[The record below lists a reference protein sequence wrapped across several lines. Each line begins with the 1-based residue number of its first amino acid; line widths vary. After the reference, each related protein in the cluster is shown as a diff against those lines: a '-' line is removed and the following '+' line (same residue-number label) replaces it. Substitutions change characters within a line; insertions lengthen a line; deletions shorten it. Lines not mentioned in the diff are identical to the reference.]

1 VASTSERGI
10 ARSSQGPTRPRA
22 LFLTTLLAAAIQLA
36 QAPEA
41 GAVITWV
48 QNVGSSGNPTTG
60 TSISITVP
68 AGGVVAGDTLI
79 VSFAMDP
86 ASGAV
91 SCTDAK
97 GNAYGAAVD
106 FANGSGT
113 SGVRTV
119 VFSARIVTALVAGD
133 TITVSHPSAAAKA
146 VSINEFSGVGFVDQT
161 MTATGN
167 SNSPSSGSTAT
178 TSQANELL
186 FGTIGVETKKD
197 DPFVAG
203 AGYAL
208 LPNAGSGTTGTPDTH
223 ISVEPEFRKVTVTG
237 SYLADGSSAP
247 SSHNWAAAIVT
258 FPAAVCGNGTVEA
271 AEQCDDGNV
280 ANGDCCSSSCQFEAA
295 GTVCRA
301 AAGVCD
307 LQETCT
313 GSSGTCPADAK
324 STAVCR
330 PSAGIC
336 DVTESCDG
344 VGDNCPTD
352 GFVAAGTTC
361 RAAAGVCDLAET
373 CTGSSAS
380 CPADAKS
387 TAVCRPAAGVCDVA
401 ESCDGAGDNC
411 PADAL
416 APAGTL
422 CRAAA
427 GVCDLA
433 ENCTGSSVNCPADAK
448 STAVCRPAAGVCD
461 VAESCDGVGN
471 NCPADGF
478 KAAGTTCRPAAG
490 ACDLEEDCDGS
501 SAICPA
507 DAKSTAVCRPAAGV
521 CDVDESCDGVGDD
534 CPADAF
540 VAAGTPCRPAA
551 GVCDLE
557 EDCDGSSATCPA
569 DAKSTAVCR
578 PAADICDVDE
588 SCDGVADDCPADTFA
603 AAGTPCRPA
612 VGVCDLEE
620 DCDGSSATCPA
631 DAKSTA
637 VCRPA
642 ADVCD
647 VDESCD
653 GVGDD
658 CPADTF
664 VAAGTPCRPAAGACD
679 LEEDCDGSSATCP
692 ADAKS
697 TAVCRPAADVCDVD
711 ESCDGVGDDCPADG
725 FKPAGTSCR
734 PAAGVCDL
742 EEDCD
747 GASATCPADA
757 KSTAVCRPAAD
768 VCDVAE
774 SCDGV
779 SDNCPPDT
787 FVPAGTVCRPA
798 AGACDL
804 AESCDATS
812 AGCPA
817 DAKSTTPCR
826 PAVGGCDVAENCDG
840 VGNDCPPDALVAAG
854 TVCRSVTAGCDLPEM
869 CTGSDPACPP
879 DTGKPDSDGDG
890 VCDAL
895 DDCPATPDAAQADSD
910 HDGIGDA
917 CDPCSN
923 IVPVFAVKPKVR
935 IARLNVPGGEKMRFK
950 GTITVPASPPIDP
963 ATKGVRVLIH
973 DDLGAALFD
982 VTVPGGFDPTSG
994 VGWKA
999 NKRHTAWRYRNPSGF
1014 QSIVRIRVRGRRRT
1028 PGWLKFV
1035 VIGQNGTYPMSPTR
1049 MPARGTMV
1057 IDSPFATTGQC
1068 GEAFFTTA
1076 PAPHCSVR
1084 ARGKTLVC
1092 K

>member
-1 VASTSERGI
+1 MASTSDRSI
-10 ARSSQGPTRPRA
+10 ARSSQGPTRARA
-22 LFLTTLLAAAIQLA
+22 LFLTTLFAAALQLA
-36 QAPEA
+36 YAPQAVA
-41 GAVITWV
+41 AIAFVK
-48 QNVGSSGNPTTG
+48 NVGFGGNQAIG

-68 AGGVVAGDTLI
+68 AGGVAAGNTLI

-91 SCTDAK
+91 SCTDTK
-97 GNAYGAAVD
+97 GNAYTAAVD
-106 FANGSGT
+106 VTNGSGT

-119 VFSARIVTALVAGD
+119 VFSARIVTALVPGD
-133 TITVSHPSAAAKA
+133 TITVSYPSVVADA
-146 VSINEFSGVGFVDQT
+146 VSINEFSGLGFVDKT

-167 SNSPSSGSTAT
+167 STSPSSGSTAT

-186 FGTIGVETKKD
+186 LGTFGVETKKD
-197 DPFVAG
+197 DPFTAG
-203 AGYAL
+203 ATYTAL
-208 LPNAGSGTTGTPDTH
+208 QNAGSGTSSTPTDH
-223 ISVEPEFRKVTVTG
+223 VSIDPEYRIVAATG
-237 SYLADGSSAP
+237 SYLADGSIAP
-247 SSHNWAAAIVT
+247 SPHNWGAAIVT
-258 FPAAVCGNGTVEA
+258 FRAAVCGNGTVEA
-271 AEQCDDGNV
+271 DEQCDDGNL

-313 GSSGTCPADAK
+313 GASGTCPADAK

-336 DVTESCDG
+336 DVAESCDG
-344 VGDNCPTD
+344 VGNTCPAD

-361 RAAAGVCDLAET
+361 RAAAGVCDLAES

-401 ESCDGAGDNC
+401 ESCDGVGNNC

-416 APAGTL
+416 APGGTL

-478 KAAGTTCRPAAG
+478 VAAGTT
-490 ACDLEEDCDGS
+490 
-501 SAICPA
+501 
-507 DAKSTAVCRPAAGV
+507 
-521 CDVDESCDGVGDD
+521 
-534 CPADAF
+534 
-540 VAAGTPCRPAA
+540 
-551 GVCDLE
+551 
-557 EDCDGSSATCPA
+557 
-569 DAKSTAVCR
+569 
-578 PAADICDVDE
+578 
-588 SCDGVADDCPADTFA
+588 
-603 AAGTPCRPA
+603 
-612 VGVCDLEE
+612 
-620 DCDGSSATCPA
+620 
-631 DAKSTA
+631 
-637 VCRPA
+637 
-642 ADVCD
+642 
-647 VDESCD
+647 
-653 GVGDD
+653 
-658 CPADTF
+658 
-664 VAAGTPCRPAAGACD
+664 CRPAAGACD

-692 ADAKS
+692 ADAK
-697 TAVCRPAADVCDVD
+697 R
-711 ESCDGVGDDCPADG
+711 
-725 FKPAGTSCR
+725 
-734 PAAGVCDL
+734 
-742 EEDCD
+742 
-747 GASATCPADA
+747 
-757 KSTAVCRPAAD
+757 TAVCRPAAD

-774 SCDGV
+774 SCDGS
-779 SDNCPPDT
+779 SDDCPPDT

-973 DDLGAALFD
+973 DDLGAPLFD
-982 VTVPGGFDPTSG
+982 VIVPGGFDPTSG

-1014 QSIVRIRVRGRRRT
+1014 RSIVSIRVRGRRT
-1028 PGWLKFV
+1028 APGWLKFV
-1035 VIGQNGTYPMSPTR
+1035 VVGQNGTYVMSATR
-1049 MPARGTMV
+1049 IPARSTMV

-1068 GEAFFTTA
+1068 GEAFFTA
-1076 PAPHCSVR
+1076 GRAAGPAPHCSLR